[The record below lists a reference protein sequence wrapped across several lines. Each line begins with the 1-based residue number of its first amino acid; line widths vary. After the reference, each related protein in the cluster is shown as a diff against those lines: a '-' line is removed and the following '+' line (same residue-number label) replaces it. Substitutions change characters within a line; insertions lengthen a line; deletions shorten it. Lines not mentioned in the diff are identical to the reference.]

1 VLDNAGGVLTID
13 PKEVRDSYWT
23 QKCALENAV
32 AVSSLLVTLEGVIAD
47 VDTSFV
53 DDLSRKLGYAA

>member
-1 VLDNAGGVLTID
+1 
-13 PKEVRDSYWT
+13 VRDSYWT

-32 AVSSLLVTLEGVIAD
+32 AVVKILATMEGVICD
-47 VDTSFV
+47 IDRSFV